1 MARLTVRV
9 NDETVERLR
18 TLAGGERKIGAMLDD
33 VTTWLWSSYQD
44 AGAAITVAELLGAAT
59 GLPQRI
65 EDTEERIT
73 QVHTEIAQVRS
84 QADALI
90 DYMIAKMDLSSED
103 IETLRRL
110 QAQEDSGNDDA

>member
-1 MARLTVRV
+1 MARLTVSV

-33 VTTWLWSSYQD
+33 VTAWLWSSYQD
-44 AGAAITVAELLGAAT
+44 AGGAITVAELLDGAG
-59 GLPQRI
+59 GLSRRI
-65 EDTEERIT
+65 EGTEA
-73 QVHTEIAQVRS
+73 QLAQVRS

-90 DYMIAKMDLSSED
+90 DYMIAKMDLPSED
-103 IETLRRL
+103 IAILRRL

>member
-18 TLAGGERKIGAMLDD
+18 TLAGGERKIGAMLDN
-33 VTTWLWSSYQD
+33 VTAWLWSSYQD
-44 AGAAITVAELLGAAT
+44 AGGAITVAELLAGAT

-65 EDTEERIT
+65 EDTET
-73 QVHTEIAQVRS
+73 QLTQVRS
-84 QADALI
+84 RTDALI
-90 DYMIAKMDLSSED
+90 GYMIAKLDLPSED
-103 IETLRRL
+103 IAILRRL

>member
-44 AGAAITVAELLGAAT
+44 AG
-59 GLPQRI
+59 GLSRRI
-65 EDTEERIT
+65 EGTEA
-73 QVHTEIAQVRS
+73 QLAQVRS

-90 DYMIAKMDLSSED
+90 DYMIAKMDLPSED
-103 IETLRRL
+103 IAILRRL